1 VGCGQL
7 GHGDVACGLVGDQRV
22 FCGLLSVVAGG
33 ELCEIPVVVAL
44 HFVVEDFGL
53 AGVGA
58 GDKVFVQH
66 AQDVATNVLQFFLN
80 LKGLKI
86 AEF

>member
-1 VGCGQL
+1 
-7 GHGDVACGLVGDQRV
+7 
-22 FCGLLSVVAGG
+22 
-33 ELCEIPVVVAL
+33 VVVAL

-58 GDKVFVQH
+58 GDQVFVQH
-66 AQDVATNVLQFFLN
+66 AQDVAANVLQFFLN

-86 AEF
+86 V